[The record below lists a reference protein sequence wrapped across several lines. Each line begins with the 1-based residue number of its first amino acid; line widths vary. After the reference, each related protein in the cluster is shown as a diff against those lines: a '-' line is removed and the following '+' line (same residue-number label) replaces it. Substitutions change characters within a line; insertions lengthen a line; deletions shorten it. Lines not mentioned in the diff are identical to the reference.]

1 MQIVL
6 HIGNALNA
14 GTARGNAAGFRPS
27 ALLKL
32 AEHKAADK
40 KTTLLHYTVEVVQTN
55 APKVRRVTAL
65 LPTLAQAA
73 PRLGLA
79 QSRTISD
86 NLGQSRTISR
96 RPPASRSRSCAPR
109 APTSPAGWTRL
120 EIARDRT
127 RSHRDVSTAT
137 AGWTRWSAS

>member
-1 MQIVL
+1 MDELLQQVDSLKAACEAVQGSAELQALMQIVL

-32 AEHKAADK
+32 ADHKAADK

-65 LPTLAQAA
+65 LPTLAQA
-73 PRLGLA
+73 
-79 QSRTISD
+79 SRASD
-86 NLGQSRTISR
+86 SRNLGQSRTISGHLGT
-96 RPPASRSRSCAPR
+96 PR
-109 APTSPAGWTRL
+109 GKPSPAASPVPDCW
-120 EIARDRT
+120 
-127 RSHRDVSTAT
+127 HR
-137 AGWTRWSAS
+137 